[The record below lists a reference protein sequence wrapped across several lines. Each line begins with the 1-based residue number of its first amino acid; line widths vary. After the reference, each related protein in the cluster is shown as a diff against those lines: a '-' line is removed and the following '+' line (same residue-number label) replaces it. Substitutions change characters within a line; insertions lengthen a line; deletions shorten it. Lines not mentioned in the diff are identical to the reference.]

1 MIQAENL
8 RVVDDTMT
16 DVAADG
22 NTMGEIVMR
31 GNNVIVGYY
40 RDPAATAEAFR
51 GGWFHSG
58 DLGVMHADGYIE
70 LRDPSRT
77 SRLPGL
83 SALPMDRRGVHDVPA
98 AMALQRARRSGAP
111 RSWTRSMPRR

>member
-16 DVAADG
+16 DVPADG

-31 GNNVIVGYY
+31 GNNVMVGYH
-40 RDPAATAEAFR
+40 RDPEATAEAFR

-58 DLGVMHADGYIE
+58 DLGVMHP
-70 LRDPSRT
+70 RQRHF
-77 SRLPGL
+77 PG
-83 SALPMDRRGVHDVPA
+83 SAHRYLDEDHG
-98 AMALQRARRSGAP
+98 ARR
-111 RSWTRSMPRR
+111 

>member
-22 NTMGEIVMR
+22 STMGEIVMR

-70 LRDPSRT
+70 LRD
-77 SRLPGL
+77 RLKDITFSGTF
-83 SALPMDRRGVHDVPA
+83 GPA
-98 AMALQRARRSGAP
+98 DGPP
-111 RSWTRSMPRR
+111 RCA